1 MTLIIF
7 FGFGTSI
14 YLGVLIGTVPM
25 YFLFLLGKVL
35 QAFIL
40 FTLSMIYIQ
49 GSVEH
54 AH

>member
-1 MTLIIF
+1 
-7 FGFGTSI
+7 
-14 YLGVLIGTVPM
+14 M

-40 FTLSMIYIQ
+40 FTLPMIYIQ

>member
-1 MTLIIF
+1 
-7 FGFGTSI
+7 
-14 YLGVLIGTVPM
+14 M

-40 FTLSMIYIQ
+40 FVLSMIYIQ